1 MGQRQTSGAARAQA
15 RDDRCERDGAAGDGF
30 HQTDLHQRA
39 PSALRALGGKGSQPG
54 DASARQGRLHRLQRR
69 SAGLGSGRH
78 SPGAHAGS
86 GRAGAAALGARRVH
100 RQRARKDPQG
110 QGHQNRGGDGHPGGD
125 IGDAYGRRGRVARIQ
140 GGRPGGRHVRRRRVP
155 RTLYRVASRHGGAHQ
170 PAGDAHQVRSDRL
183 LKTSRERLHQD
194 DRVRQIRSCE
204 GRKRSPRPL
213 VGRGARPQQLAQYAE
228 QETSMRPSRRQPDEL
243 RAVSLERGVVKY
255 AEGSCFV
262 KFGDTHV
269 LVTAT
274 LEDRLPPWLKG
285 QARGWV
291 TAEYGMLPRATSERT
306 RREASAGKQSGRT
319 IEIQRL
325 IGRSLR
331 AVLDLP
337 ALGERQITIDCDVI
351 QADGGTRTA
360 AITGAWV
367 ALHDCI
373 TWMKARDMVKTEPLR
388 DHVAAIS
395 CGICNG
401 TVVLDLDYAED
412 SEAETDANF
421 VMTGAGR
428 LVEIQGTAEKIPFT
442 QEQFFELLALAKKG
456 LMKLVDLQKMA
467 VM

>member
-1 MGQRQTSGAARAQA
+1 
-15 RDDRCERDGAAGDGF
+15 
-30 HQTDLHQRA
+30 
-39 PSALRALGGKGSQPG
+39 
-54 DASARQGRLHRLQRR
+54 
-69 SAGLGSGRH
+69 
-78 SPGAHAGS
+78 
-86 GRAGAAALGARRVH
+86 
-100 RQRARKDPQG
+100 
-110 QGHQNRGGDGHPGGD
+110 
-125 IGDAYGRRGRVARIQ
+125 
-140 GGRPGGRHVRRRRVP
+140 
-155 RTLYRVASRHGGAHQ
+155 
-170 PAGDAHQVRSDRL
+170 
-183 LKTSRERLHQD
+183 
-194 DRVRQIRSCE
+194 
-204 GRKRSPRPL
+204 
-213 VGRGARPQQLAQYAE
+213 
-228 QETSMRPSRRQPDEL
+228 MRPSRRQPDEL
-243 RAVSLERGVVKY
+243 RAISLERGVVKY

-274 LEDRLPPWLKG
+274 LLPFSQFAAGEAGGVAQPVSIVILVALLVCLIPTTIGALLSAIGIAGMDRMV
-285 QARGWV
+285 QANV
-291 TAEYGMLPRATSERT
+291 LATSGRAI
-306 RREASAGKQSGRT
+306 EASAGKQSGRT

-373 TWMKARDMVKTEPLR
+373 TWMKTRDMVAGEPLR

-401 TVVLDLDYAED
+401 TPVLDLDYAED
-412 SEAETDANF
+412 SEADTDANF

-428 LVEIQGTAEKIPFT
+428 IVEVQGTAEKIPFT
-442 QEQFFELLALAKKG
+442 EEQFLNLLALARKG
-456 LMKLVDLQKMA
+456 VMKLVDLQKLA